1 MTHSTNYEHYSPC
14 VLSFSFS
21 FLLTSPPILRSSLV
35 AIPISCLLRLAPVGS
50 LSSGPPSTLSIGP
63 AVRNPVRLMSDP
75 AVPRPVLQSA
85 LSSSS
90 ANAAAGPSKPQ
101 RSVRVF
107 ARLPQDD
114 DSSSEGEERAD
125 GPQDGPDGALGFL
138 SLPLFMLIPSG
149 VEPTSRHASYSGST
163 GSPSARLNPSASSSA
178 IHTRSSRSMTAGT
191 SSTGLALS
199 TPSAAIAPPPSADLG
214 PARFQDWQRKF
225 RTGQPGSSRSG
236 SFGKPKP
243 DGSSAASRRRGV
255 FDIVDPDSNYF
266 EAARRPHRLDDW
278 NSDED
283 EDALRTAAPDTM
295 ATTPLPTAPA
305 SAFAPDSGEGKERL
319 EWQSMLASVLSGDI
333 LQGESSRIGVDR
345 PGDEIFRKRLG
356 QSLWWQ
362 IRARMR
368 GRSEDEEKRRVE
380 ERRGRVVDAVLEEV
394 ESFGVKP
401 TVRRHPERSL
411 SSETQ
416 PKDVPETDG
425 TDEPSALDQV
435 AYILQKMSIVES
447 LYPHQAALRSAKPL
461 YDSEAFQARIDALT
475 SWFTLVTALQAQ
487 LQVLQKW
494 TGSDD
499 LDVTRP
505 NTTKEKALVGKNRY
519 HQDNK
524 AKLQT
529 TSTAYDQAADDST
542 FLERVMKEDNIQ
554 RTFEKRVFVDLL
566 ALIHNAK
573 ETVVAH
579 LPIFQQL
586 QLPDFQYELV
596 RLIGFPG
603 RLIIEALKVRL
614 DAAAKLVD
622 PNPMV
627 INDMIDNFRLA
638 ISLAVLIKRQYEE
651 IAAPD
656 EDRRWSIPYCLAPDY
671 DAAVLGGLRTFFK
684 LLHWKL
690 KSGSKANYFR
700 ETEVLED
707 EWEFLYEAAEAV
719 EGGDLVVAEHFWQVL
734 GIGLR

>member
-1 MTHSTNYEHYSPC
+1 
-14 VLSFSFS
+14 
-21 FLLTSPPILRSSLV
+21 
-35 AIPISCLLRLAPVGS
+35 
-50 LSSGPPSTLSIGP
+50 
-63 AVRNPVRLMSDP
+63 
-75 AVPRPVLQSA
+75 
-85 LSSSS
+85 
-90 ANAAAGPSKPQ
+90 
-101 RSVRVF
+101 
-107 ARLPQDD
+107 
-114 DSSSEGEERAD
+114 
-125 GPQDGPDGALGFL
+125 
-138 SLPLFMLIPSG
+138 
-149 VEPTSRHASYSGST
+149 
-163 GSPSARLNPSASSSA
+163 
-178 IHTRSSRSMTAGT
+178 
-191 SSTGLALS
+191 
-199 TPSAAIAPPPSADLG
+199 
-214 PARFQDWQRKF
+214 
-225 RTGQPGSSRSG
+225 
-236 SFGKPKP
+236 
-243 DGSSAASRRRGV
+243 
-255 FDIVDPDSNYF
+255 
-266 EAARRPHRLDDW
+266 
-278 NSDED
+278 
-283 EDALRTAAPDTM
+283 M

-425 TDEPSALDQV
+425 NDEPSALDQV

-529 TSTAYDQAADDST
+529 TSTGYDQAADDST

-586 QLPDFQYELV
+586 QLPDFQFELV

-707 EWEFLYEAAEAV
+707 EWEFLYETAEAV
-719 EGGDLVVAEHFWQVL
+719 EGGDLVVAEHFWQVV